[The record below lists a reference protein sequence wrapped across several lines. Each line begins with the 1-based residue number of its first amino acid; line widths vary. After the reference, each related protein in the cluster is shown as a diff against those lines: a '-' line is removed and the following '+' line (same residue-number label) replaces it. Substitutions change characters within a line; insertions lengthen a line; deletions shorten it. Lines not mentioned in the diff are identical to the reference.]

1 MNYLK
6 MYCETFDLKIEG
18 NKILDK
24 DNNLIGKVEDEKYV
38 RFTYQ
43 KNAMKMSDL
52 LLPTF
57 EKLSVH

>member
-1 MNYLK
+1 
-6 MYCETFDLKIEG
+6 MYCETFNLKIEG

>member
-1 MNYLK
+1 MNYLNY
-6 MYCETFDLKIEG
+6 YCETFSLKIEG
-18 NKILDK
+18 DRILDE
-24 DNNLIGKVEDEKYV
+24 DNNLIGRVEDEKYV

-52 LLPTF
+52 LLPAF